1 MSSKTENW
9 ACKHIS
15 IIGEKLGRP
24 FMFFL
29 VCFLALQENM
39 RLFFSEGES
48 MEIRQ
53 GEEAVVIGE
62 DLAPFP
68 HFPKRLLR

>member
-1 MSSKTENW
+1 
-9 ACKHIS
+9 
-15 IIGEKLGRP
+15 
-24 FMFFL
+24 
-29 VCFLALQENM
+29 
-39 RLFFSEGES
+39 

-68 HFPKRLLR
+68 HFPKRLLHEKSQATQQAYFGNPLVLKNLFS